1 MIDPSFDGEIAT
13 ITSYPPTMQELER
26 KIVDMQANID
36 TLESKLWDMTAS
48 MEYHRLD
55 ATRYSN
61 YINSFE
67 NALKEN
73 SWDFDADT
81 MNDLASYFDI
91 NLERE
96 YTVDITV
103 RFSGTVTIPIDY
115 DIDNLENDLNAS
127 IVINPYGN
135 SELCGDF
142 GEDEM
147 NIRISDM

>member
-1 MIDPSFDGEIAT
+1 
-13 ITSYPPTMQELER
+13 MQELER

-73 SWDFDADT
+73 SWDFDAET

-103 RFSGTVTIPIDY
+103 RFSGTVTVPRDY
-115 DIDNLENDLNAS
+115 DIDYLENDVVAS
-127 IVINPYGN
+127 IVTDPYTCCKDLNVDLECEGM
-135 SELCGDF
+135 EIF
-142 GEDEM
+142 TKEM
-147 NIRISDM
+147 

>member
-1 MIDPSFDGEIAT
+1 MIDPSFDTQT
-13 ITSYPPTMQELER
+13 IHPYPPTMQELEQR
-26 KIVDMQANID
+26 YRD
-36 TLESKLWDMTAS
+36 LESKLWDMTAS

-73 SWDFDADT
+73 SWDFDAET

-103 RFSGTVTIPIDY
+103 RFSGTVTVPRDY
-115 DIDNLENDLNAS
+115 DIDYLENDVVAS
-127 IVINPYGN
+127 IVTDPYTRCKDLNVDLECEGM
-135 SELCGDF
+135 EIF
-142 GEDEM
+142 TKEM
-147 NIRISDM
+147 